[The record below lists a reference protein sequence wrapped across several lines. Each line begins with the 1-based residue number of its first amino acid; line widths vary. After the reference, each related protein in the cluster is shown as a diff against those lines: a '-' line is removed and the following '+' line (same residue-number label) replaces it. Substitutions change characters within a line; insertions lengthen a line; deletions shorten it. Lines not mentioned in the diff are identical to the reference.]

1 MNVSIKVFINT
12 KTPKR
17 LQYFPATIM
26 NKRQYP
32 KMTLQQTIFALIKA
46 KKSCV
51 ISLTSGKVIYP
62 TMIER
67 IEGDVLNENGTSIHL
82 LVGSS
87 RQIIASSTVEKI
99 EYT

>member
-1 MNVSIKVFINT
+1 
-12 KTPKR
+12 
-17 LQYFPATIM
+17 
-26 NKRQYP
+26 
-32 KMTLQQTIFALIKA
+32 MTLQQTVLKLIKS
-46 KKSCV
+46 KKPCA

-67 IEGDVLNENGTSIHL
+67 NEGDVLNESGTSIHL